1 MSDAFPSDVAVRR
14 VVVVG
19 NGMVGHRL
27 CEELAARNGAGRL
40 HITCLGEEP
49 RPAYDRVHLSELF
62 SGTTAADLQ
71 LAGAAWYAEQGIDL
85 RLDARVA
92 AIDRAAHRVIT
103 AGGAALAYDALVL
116 ATGSAPFVPPI
127 PGTDLPGV
135 FVYRTIE
142 DLEAI
147 RAWGARARRAVVI
160 GGGLLGLEAAK
171 GVRDMGLE
179 THVVE
184 FAPRLMPRQV
194 DAGGGEILRAS
205 IERLGVRVHCGVQTE
220 AITGTDAV
228 AGLRCKGGEV
238 IAADMVIIS
247 AGIRPR
253 DELARAA
260 GLAVGERGGI
270 AVDTTLTTSDPQ
282 IFAIGECALASGMIY
297 GLVAPGYE
305 MARTVAARLSGE
317 DARFTG
323 ADLSTTLKLLGV
335 EVASFGDAFAD
346 ESLGAGVERIVVED
360 RVRGVYQKL
369 VVSRERRLLGGVL
382 VGDARPYP
390 ILLGLLRAGHALPE
404 HPHELLVGSR
414 TAAGASAPAAALGD
428 AAQVCSCRNVAAGA
442 IRAAIRDQELT
453 TVGGIKACTRAGT
466 GCGGC
471 APLLATLLDAELSA
485 AGRAVNRTLCE
496 HFPYTRQE
504 LFQIVKLGRI
514 ERFEALLASHGRGG
528 GCEICRPAVA
538 SILASTW
545 NDLVATHQ
553 TIQDTNDRFLA
564 NIQRGGTYSVIPRIP
579 GGEITPEKLIAI
591 GTIARRF
598 DLACKITGGQR
609 IDLLG
614 ARVDQLPDIWEAL
627 VEAGFE
633 SGHAYGKAMRTVK
646 SCIGSTWCRYGVQ
659 DSTALAIRIEERY
672 RGIRA
677 PHKLKAAVSGCV
689 RECAEAQSKDFGV
702 IATEQ
707 GWNLYLCGN
716 GGAQPRHADL
726 LASDVDEPTLIRLID
741 RFLMYYIQ
749 TANPLERTARW
760 LERLDGGIAYLRR
773 VIVDDA
779 LGICAQLERD
789 MQALVDTYQ
798 CEWAAVVRD
807 PAQRA
812 SFRHFANS
820 PDPDPTARFVRE
832 RGQRRPVAWPTTPPP
847 PLLPAPTAA
856 EWVRVARASEVPRDG
871 GITVR
876 IGDAQIAVFHF
887 ASRDAWY
894 ACQAMCP
901 HRGDMVLGRGLLGT
915 QGDEPKV
922 ACPMH
927 KKTFSLENGAGLADP
942 HYRIA
947 TFPVEVRDGEVYVA
961 LQPKPAAAAGTAPC
975 QAPCQAGPAAVEAR
989 S

>member
-1 MSDAFPSDVAVRR
+1 
-14 VVVVG
+14 
-19 NGMVGHRL
+19 
-27 CEELAARNGAGRL
+27 
-40 HITCLGEEP
+40 
-49 RPAYDRVHLSELF
+49 
-62 SGTTAADLQ
+62 
-71 LAGAAWYAEQGIDL
+71 
-85 RLDARVA
+85 
-92 AIDRAAHRVIT
+92 
-103 AGGAALAYDALVL
+103 
-116 ATGSAPFVPPI
+116 
-127 PGTDLPGV
+127 
-135 FVYRTIE
+135 
-142 DLEAI
+142 
-147 RAWGARARRAVVI
+147 VI

-171 GVRDMGLE
+171 AVRDMGLE

-194 DAGGGEILRAS
+194 DAGGGEMLRRS
-205 IERLGVRVHCGVQTE
+205 IERLGVHVHLGAQ
-220 AITGTDAV
+220 TDAIV
-228 AGLRCKGGEV
+228 GDGVGVTFLQMKGGPPLPV
-238 IAADMVIIS
+238 DMVIIS

-270 AVDTTLTTSDPQ
+270 VVDTTLTTSDAAV
-282 IFAIGECALASGMIY
+282 FAIGECALVSGMIY
-297 GLVAPGYE
+297 GLVAPGYD
-305 MARTVAARLSGE
+305 MARTLAARLGGE
-317 DARFTG
+317 EARFTG
-323 ADLSTTLKLLGV
+323 ADLSTKLKLLGV

-346 ESLGAGVERIVVED
+346 ETLGADVDRVVVED

-369 VVSRERRLLGGVL
+369 VISRERRLLGGVL
-382 VGDARPYP
+382 VGDASAYP
-390 ILLGLLRAGHALPE
+390 SLLTWLRGGGALPE
-404 HPHELLVGSR
+404 RPHEVLVG
-414 TAAGASAPAAALGD
+414 AATTSAGVPACD
-428 AAQVCSCRNVAAGA
+428 DEVQVCSCNNVNAGV
-442 IRAAIRDQELT
+442 IREAIRDRELS

-471 APLLATLLDAELSA
+471 VPVLANLLDAELAA
-485 AGRAVNRTLCE
+485 AGRECNRDLCE

-514 ERFEALLASHGRGG
+514 ESFDALLASRGRGG

-545 NDLVATHQ
+545 NDLVAKHA

-579 GGEITPEKLIAI
+579 GGEITAEKLIAI
-591 GTIARRF
+591 GEIARRF
-598 DLACKITGGQR
+598 DLYCKITGGQR

-614 ARVDQLPDIWEAL
+614 ARVEQLPDIWEAL
-627 VEAGFE
+627 IAAGFE

-677 PHKLKAAVSGCV
+677 PHKLKAAVSGCI

-702 IATEQ
+702 IATEH

-726 LASDVDEPTLIRLID
+726 IAADVDEETLIRLID

-760 LERLDGGIAYLRR
+760 LERLDGGITYLRA

-789 MQALVDTYQ
+789 LQALVDTYE
-798 CEWAAVVRD
+798 CEWAAVVRN
-807 PAQRA
+807 PARRA
-812 SFRHFANS
+812 AFRHFANTPE
-820 PDPDPTARFVRE
+820 PDPAARFVRE
-832 RGQRRPVAWPTTPPP
+832 RGQRRPQDWPEQ
-847 PLLPAPTAA
+847 APTPVLSTDTELG
-856 EWVRVARASEVPRDG
+856 EWVRVARAADVPRDG
-871 GITVR
+871 GVTVR
-876 IGDAQIAVFHF
+876 VGDMQIAVFNF
-887 ASRDAWY
+887 ATRGGWY

-915 QGDEPKV
+915 QCGEAKV

-927 KKTFSLENGAGLADP
+927 KKTFSLETGAGLADP
-942 HYRIA
+942 QFRIA
-947 TFPVEVRDGEVYVA
+947 TFPIEVRDGDVYVA
-961 LQPKPAAAAGTAPC
+961 LRPKLQPTDEEPSR
-975 QAPCQAGPAAVEAR
+975 AVLCTVVSPEVR